1 MFLYSLMMLLSTLHQ
16 PLSVS
21 HHTTNAHLCH
31 THKFLS
37 CCCCCSLFSLL
48 QSIQLYFLGAL
59 GALGALVARRRP
71 LLGDL
76 VAAGGLGVLVARRR
90 PLLPPFFRFRAEI
103 GSPIMP
109 VSASLVS
116 ANPAP
121 TKRRNRATVATKR
134 CMARGFYGRMGW
146 ALNRKRRRPWCRRMM
161 NSSIYV
167 PPRSSASSRT
177 RSGWFAVCGL
187 ARQRRLSNRDKR
199 LWRLSVRAS

>member
-1 MFLYSLMMLLSTLHQ
+1 MAAGGF
-16 PLSVS
+16 V
-21 HHTTNAHLCH
+21 A
-31 THKFLS
+31 
-37 CCCCCSLFSLL
+37 
-48 QSIQLYFLGAL
+48 GL

-71 LLGDL
+71 YGEVFGIGDLVNPLLGDLVAAGGLGDL